1 MIKPFEHCY
10 WVVENK
16 FLAGEY
22 PRTKEPGASQKKI
35 DALIRAGVTLFVDLT
50 EENEGLLPYRWSSR
64 AQRSFA
70 SAISHT
76 RCINPAFERVNDCDL
91 GCH

>member
-10 WVVENK
+10 WVVKNK

-50 EENEGLLPYRWSSR
+50 EENEGLLPYAGLVEATKEFRIGDFPYAMYQSR
-64 AQRSFA
+64 IRKS
-70 SAISHT
+70 
-76 RCINPAFERVNDCDL
+76 
-91 GCH
+91 